1 MTDTPI
7 PDKYKFDTIDK
18 LIFKYKVSNP
28 TAGLTEIS
36 RAIGTPIATVN
47 YRTRQKKFLDAINEH
62 FGTTSELLK
71 RAQSVAI
78 KALINIIQDEMTT
91 KKDVIEAAKIVLAPL
106 MAEYVSGAGKDRAP
120 NEKAI
125 EGIIFRTR
133 IGKQGEIIKSEQ
145 EVLEAEIVSG
155 DTNT

>member
-78 KALINIIQDEMTT
+78 KALINILQDEMTT

>member
-1 MTDTPI
+1 
-7 PDKYKFDTIDK
+7 
-18 LIFKYKVSNP
+18 
-28 TAGLTEIS
+28 
-36 RAIGTPIATVN
+36 
-47 YRTRQKKFLDAINEH
+47 
-62 FGTTSELLK
+62 
-71 RAQSVAI
+71 
-78 KALINIIQDEMTT
+78 MTT

>member
-78 KALINIIQDEMTT
+78 KALINIIQDKMTT